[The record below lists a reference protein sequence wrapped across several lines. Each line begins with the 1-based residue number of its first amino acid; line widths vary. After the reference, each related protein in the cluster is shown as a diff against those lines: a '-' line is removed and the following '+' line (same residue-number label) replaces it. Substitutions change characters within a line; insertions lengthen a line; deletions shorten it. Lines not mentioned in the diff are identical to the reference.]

1 MDPESEFFWDE
12 IKPDLTPLIDGVF
25 LLLIFFMVTTIFAR
39 PISLKVE
46 LPSAADPADVKAE
59 HVKLY
64 VTHEGQLDLEGER
77 LEAGGL
83 EEALRP
89 YVGEGRPIRL
99 TILADRRTPHGH
111 TLEAMEAAQRAGIH
125 RVYLATR
132 PRAPGAAPEEGSA
145 P

>member
-46 LPSAADPADVKAE
+46 LPPAQHAIEVKE
-59 HVKLY
+59 RHVKLY
-64 VTHEGQLDLEGER
+64 VTEKGQMDLEGSE
-77 LEAGGL
+77 LSLDALESELKSYTEAGQEL
-83 EEALRP
+83 
-89 YVGEGRPIRL
+89 RL
-99 TILADRRTPHGH
+99 TILVDRNAHHGH
-111 TLEAMEAAQRAGIH
+111 TLEAMEAAQRAGINK
-125 RVYLATR
+125 VYLATKSR
-132 PRAPGAAPEEGSA
+132 SASVEEGK

>member
-1 MDPESEFFWDE
+1 MNIYDDAESPGFDPSDH
-12 IKPDLTPLIDGVF
+12 PDLTPLIDCVM
-25 LLLIFFMVTTIFAR
+25 LLLVFFMITTAFYALR
-39 PISLKVE
+39 
-46 LPSAADPADVKAE
+46 
-59 HVKLY
+59 
-64 VTHEGQLDLEGER
+64 
-77 LEAGGL
+77 GL
-83 EEALRP
+83 EVVMPPVSATAAAP
-89 YVGEGRPIRL
+89 GEGREIRL

>member
-1 MDPESEFFWDE
+1 MDPEREFFWDE

-46 LPSAADPADVKAE
+46 LPAAADPADVKAQ

-64 VTHEGQLDLEGER
+64 VTDKGQLDLEGEKID
-77 LEAGGL
+77 AAGL

-89 YVGEGRPIRL
+89 YVGEGRKS
-99 TILADRRTPHGH
+99 G
-111 TLEAMEAAQRAGIH
+111 
-125 RVYLATR
+125 
-132 PRAPGAAPEEGSA
+132 
-145 P
+145 

>member
-1 MDPESEFFWDE
+1 MDPEREFFWDE

-64 VTHEGQLDLEGER
+64 VTQKGQLDLEGER
-77 LEAGGL
+77 LEAAGL

-89 YVGEGRPIRL
+89 YAEAGRPIRL
-99 TILADRRTPHGH
+99 TILADRKTAHGH

-132 PRAPGAAPEEGSA
+132 PRAPEEGSA

>member
-1 MDPESEFFWDE
+1 MDPEREFFWDE

-39 PISLKVE
+39 PISLEVE
-46 LPSAADPADVKAE
+46 LPAAADPADVKAR

-64 VTHEGQLDLEGER
+64 VTAGGQLNLEGEKI
-77 LEAGGL
+77 EAAGL
-83 EEALRP
+83 EESLRP
-89 YVGEGRPIRL
+89 YAGAGREIRL
-99 TILADRRTPHGH
+99 TILADRKTAHGR

-132 PRAPGAAPEEGSA
+132 TRPPGEGSA